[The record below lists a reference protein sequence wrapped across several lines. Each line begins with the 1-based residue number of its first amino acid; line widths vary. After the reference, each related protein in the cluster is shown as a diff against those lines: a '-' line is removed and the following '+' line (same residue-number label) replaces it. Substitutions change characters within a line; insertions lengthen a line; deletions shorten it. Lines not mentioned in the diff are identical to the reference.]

1 MDPLQRTFKI
11 YPIFNS
17 WVHCGQVLSVP
28 TMYSPCS
35 HWVYGSLSSLWWKW
49 VVMRSSCCEQSCLS
63 SSWQAGSAWPSHG
76 CLGLFGQWLPVWWH
90 AGYQEKHYLCVIQI
104 VDWTIM
110 VTWSWNNQRP
120 HGQDEAVIL
129 CYLTNTHY
137 LPHLA
142 AAALMTIKIP
152 LAPADIYYSGPHEV
166 AVSFVL
172 SQGFE
177 PMPFNGEWIVI
188 NINHCSWPIWS
199 SVTSGKVKTK
209 VILNLCLPGNPPNT
223 RKTVLTGNSPAT
235 CQCSHA
241 THHQLA
247 GAYQQLIHSSPHE
260 CNQWLNSLCFLL

>member
-1 MDPLQRTFKI
+1 MC
-11 YPIFNS
+11 PIFNYWDIVIKCCLS
-17 WVHCGQVLSVP
+17 PQCTHHVPTGYMGLCPHYGGSGQWWGLPVVNSLAFLPCGRQGLLDLHCG
-28 TMYSPCS
+28 CF
-35 HWVYGSLSSLWWKW
+35 
-49 VVMRSSCCEQSCLS
+49 
-63 SSWQAGSAWPSHG
+63 
-76 CLGLFGQWLPVWWH
+76 GLFGPWLPVWWH

-247 GAYQQLIHSSPHE
+247 GAYRQLIRSSPHE